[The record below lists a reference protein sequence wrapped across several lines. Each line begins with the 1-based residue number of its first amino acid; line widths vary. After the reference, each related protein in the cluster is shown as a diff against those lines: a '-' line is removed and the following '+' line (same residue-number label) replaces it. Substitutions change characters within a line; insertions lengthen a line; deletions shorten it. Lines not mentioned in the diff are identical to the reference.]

1 MIDAGKVPEFTVVGA
16 TELNFGTGVAP
27 IHFMASPNPHD
38 EANKMAANAKRMT
51 VGTTR
56 FERTVPFASFFML
69 AGLPKITNSL
79 PQAGG

>member
-1 MIDAGKVPEFTVVGA
+1 
-16 TELNFGTGVAP
+16 
-27 IHFMASPNPHD
+27 MASPNPHD